1 MTFFRHRHGRR
12 YAHRADPCWNSPCG
26 LQSSCTPVQGKYRCI
41 PIPDPC
47 SGLRCAADEDCV
59 VDQGQAYC
67 QKKITSCPENES
79 RQECGSLCEGLC
91 LATLLGN
98 LTCAVESV
106 CSFPACACN
115 KGFYRD
121 AFGKCVVEHECFPD
135 MRCFASPPPCKET
148 EGCVVERGQVI
159 CVPTV
164 TQPCGRNEVYND
176 CGNFCEPTCENAF
189 GREKACAKVC
199 SIPACVCERGFY
211 RKNGRCV
218 PARQCRR
225 TVGNLPRAVVMK
237 KDLMT
242 SYGDEPFV
250 A

>member
-1 MTFFRHRHGRR
+1 MHIEQIRAGIV
-12 YAHRADPCWNSPCG
+12 RADCSPHA
-26 LQSSCTPVQGKYRCI
+26 LPFRENTAVFQVV
-41 PIPDPC
+41 PDPC

-189 GREKACAKVC
+189 GRVRHI
-199 SIPACVCERGFY
+199 SFFTLY
-211 RKNGRCV
+211 
-218 PARQCRR
+218 
-225 TVGNLPRAVVMK
+225 
-237 KDLMT
+237 
-242 SYGDEPFV
+242 EPL